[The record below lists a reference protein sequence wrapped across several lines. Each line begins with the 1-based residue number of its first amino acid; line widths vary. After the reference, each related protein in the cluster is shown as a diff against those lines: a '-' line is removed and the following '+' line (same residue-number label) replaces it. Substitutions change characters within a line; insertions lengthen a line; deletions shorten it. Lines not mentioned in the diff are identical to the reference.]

1 MQVIGAG
8 FGRTG
13 TSSLKAALERLG
25 YGPCY
30 HMSEL
35 VERPQDGPLWLAA
48 QRRELAD
55 WDELLGDYQS
65 TTDFPGCVFW
75 PELIAAYP
83 DAKVILTVRDSERWY
98 ESVQNTVVATMRSA
112 RELGDQNDIPDFG
125 PPPHMMDVIRTVI
138 ASAFGDRIDDRE
150 HAIEAFERHNQRV
163 REGVSPEQLLV
174 YEVKQGWEPLCE
186 FLGVEVPD
194 EPFPHLNDAAE
205 FVQRLEERGA
215 QLAEGGTA

>member
-13 TSSLKAALERLG
+13 TSSLKAALEGLG

-48 QRRELAD
+48 QNRELTD

-75 PELIAAYP
+75 PELMNAYP
-83 DAKVILTVRDSERWY
+83 DAKLILTVRDPERWY
-98 ESVQNTVVATMRSA
+98 ESLQNTVMAAMRGA
-112 RELGDQNDIPDFG
+112 RADGDEKEIPDFG
-125 PPPHMMDVIRTVI
+125 PPPHMMDVIRNVI
-138 ASAFGDRIDDRE
+138 SAAFGGRIDDRE
-150 HAIEAFERHNQRV
+150 HAIEVFEKHNKRV
-163 REGVSPEQLLV
+163 QDGVPADRLLV

-186 FLGVEVPD
+186 FLEVPVPD
-194 EPFPHLNDAAE
+194 EPFPHLNEAAE
-205 FVQRLEERGA
+205 FVQRLEERRQ
-215 QLAEGGTA
+215 QLAQGGTT